1 MSGSEC
7 VGDTCRRYLLQFVV
21 GAFAEQPV
29 FLFRPIDPLVLLG
42 TPLVLQ
48 INPLL
53 LLGNPLLPLMQPL
66 QNHFQLDTWRI
77 YGVIGHCLSCCDS
90 RSTGTKQQAGNDEWD
105 QCTC

>member
-7 VGDTCRRYLLQFVV
+7 VGDICRRHLPQFVV

-29 FLFRPIDPLVLLG
+29 FFFKLID
-42 TPLVLQ
+42 PLVLQ

-53 LLGNPLLPLMQPL
+53 LLINPLLLLIQLL

-77 YGVIGHCLSCCDS
+77 RRVVGHCLGRCDS
-90 RSTGTKQQAGNDEWD
+90 SSTGTKQQAGNDEWD